1 MVVQALDAFAD
12 TGAETGTAERAHM
25 PDGHCGELDGEPF
38 EPSGRTQAPSPIA
51 PFDQRQVRTLE
62 VPHSRLLNGGNPTT
76 KVTSLP
82 ADDQTCG
89 WYHLSR
95 RRTPRPVAFGEVRAP
110 WVVVGAG
117 YVGLAA
123 ARQLAMN
130 FPGDEIVLVEAQEVG
145 FGTAGRNAGFA
156 IDLPH
161 DIGAADYIGDLG
173 TANLVLKLN
182 KLGQTYLKDIV
193 DLYGID
199 CQMRA
204 SGKYQAAVEN
214 RGIAVLDAYRG
225 GLDRLG
231 QPYEVIEGKDLPDHI
246 GTSFYKK
253 ALFTP
258 GTMLVQPSALVKG
271 LADTL
276 PENVTL
282 YENTPITAV
291 SYGPQTVLTHA
302 TGRIVAD
309 KLILANNGFGMAFGF
324 LKNRMLPV
332 FTYGSLTRP
341 LTADEQA
348 RLGGQDFWGLIPADP
363 AGTTLRRTHD
373 NRILVRNSFSYH
385 PGGVSN
391 QRERNI
397 AGKRHRLS
405 FERRFPMLSGV
416 PFEYTWGGA
425 IVMSRNH
432 ESQFGELA
440 PNVYGALCCNG
451 LGITRGTAT
460 GVLLAD
466 WLAGRR
472 GEIIDFLLASPGP
485 NRNPPHPFLDIGV
498 NANLAWAQHKA
509 GMES

>member
-1 MVVQALDAFAD
+1 M
-12 TGAETGTAERAHM
+12 
-25 PDGHCGELDGEPF
+25 
-38 EPSGRTQAPSPIA
+38 
-51 PFDQRQVRTLE
+51 
-62 VPHSRLLNGGNPTT
+62 N

-82 ADDQTCG
+82 ADDLTCG
-89 WYHLSR
+89 WYHTSSAR
-95 RRTPRPVAFGEVRAP
+95 QPRPAHVGETRAP

-130 FPGDEIVLVEAQEVG
+130 FPQDEIVLVEAQEVG

-161 DIGAADYIGDLG
+161 DIGAADYIGDLA
-173 TANLVLKLN
+173 TANMVLKLN
-182 KLGQTYLKDIV
+182 RTGQNYLKDIV
-193 DLYGID
+193 DLHGIQ
-199 CQMRA
+199 CHMRA
-204 SGKYQAAVEN
+204 SGKYQGAVEE
-214 RGIAVLDAYRG
+214 RGLAVLEAYRG

-276 PENVTL
+276 PANVTL
-282 YENTPITAV
+282 FERTAITAV
-291 SYGPQTVLTHA
+291 SYSPQIVLTHA
-302 TGRIVAD
+302 NGRFVAD

-332 FTYGSLTRP
+332 FTYGSLTRQ
-341 LTADEQA
+341 LTEEEQA
-348 RLGGQDFWGLIPADP
+348 RFGGKDFWGLIPADP

-385 PGGVSN
+385 PGGISN
-391 QRERNI
+391 EHQRQI
-397 AGKRHRLS
+397 AAKRHRRS
-405 FERRFPMLSGV
+405 FERRFPMLPGV
-416 PFEYTWGGA
+416 PFDYTWGGA

-472 GEIIDFLLASPGP
+472 GEVIDFLLASPGP
-485 NRNPPHPFLDIGV
+485 NANPPRPFLDIGV
-498 NANLAWAQHKA
+498 KANLAWAQAKA
-509 GMES
+509 GLES

>member
-1 MVVQALDAFAD
+1 M
-12 TGAETGTAERAHM
+12 
-25 PDGHCGELDGEPF
+25 
-38 EPSGRTQAPSPIA
+38 
-51 PFDQRQVRTLE
+51 
-62 VPHSRLLNGGNPTT
+62 T
-76 KVTSLP
+76 KITDLP
-82 ADDQTCG
+82 ADDATCG
-89 WYHLSR
+89 WYHLSDK
-95 RRTPRPVAFGEVRAP
+95 RTPRAAHSGDTRAP

-123 ARQLAMN
+123 ARQLALN
-130 FPGDEIVLVEAQEVG
+130 FPDDRIILVEAQEVG

-161 DIGAADYIGDLG
+161 DIGAPDYIGELA
-173 TANLVLKLN
+173 TANLVYKLN
-182 KLGQTYLKDIV
+182 KTGQTYLKNLV
-193 DLYGID
+193 DQFGID
-199 CQMRA
+199 CHMRA
-204 SGKYQAAVEN
+204 SGKYQAAVED

-246 GTSFYKK
+246 GTRFYRK

-276 PENVTL
+276 PANVTL
-282 YENTPITAV
+282 HEKTPITDV
-291 SYGPQTVLTHA
+291 TYGKQVVLTHA
-302 TGRIVAD
+302 NGRIIAD

-341 LTADEQA
+341 LAPDEQA
-348 RLGGQDFWGLIPADP
+348 RLGGQPFWGLIPADP
-363 AGTTLRRTHD
+363 MGTTLRRTHD

-385 PGGVSN
+385 PHGRSN
-391 QRERNI
+391 PHQLAI
-397 AGKRHRLS
+397 AQKRHRQS
-405 FERRFPMLSGV
+405 FERRFPMLKHV
-416 PFEYTWGGA
+416 PFDYSWGGA

-432 ESQFGELA
+432 ESQFGQLA

-466 WLAGRR
+466 WLAGKTN
-472 GEIIDFLLASPGP
+472 EVTDFLLSSPGP
-485 NRNPPHPFLDIGV
+485 NRNPPRPFLDIGV
-498 NANLAWAQHKA
+498 NANLAWSQHRA
-509 GMES
+509 GLES